1 MNVLNLKDLDA
12 PDLKPFLTLRR
23 PKFPFDQG
31 LFVAEGPLVIERL
44 LQTTLTLR
52 SVLCTPEQFERFKPA
67 LEKRA
72 GIKVY
77 IAERKAIEK
86 VLGVDY
92 HHGVMALSECPPEP
106 DLKAVLAAA
115 KPPRRL
121 VALDGLV
128 EADNVGVIVRSCA
141 ALGATA
147 LLSGE
152 TSCSPWLRRAVRNSQ
167 GGVFALPILHA
178 TNLSGMLRRLRA
190 EFGVRIIGADPAGAA
205 ALSTYR
211 FPENCCLVFGTEFTG
226 FSAEIRA
233 ACDEFVAIPLVG
245 GQDSLNVAAAAAVFL
260 YHARQGTVQGS

>member
-1 MNVLNLKDLDA
+1 MTVTHVLDLDA

-44 LQTTLTLR
+44 LQTALKVR
-52 SVLCTPEQFERFKPA
+52 AVLCTPDQFERFRPA
-67 LEKRA
+67 LEIRSE
-72 GIKVY
+72 IVVHV
-77 IAERKAIEK
+77 AERKAIEK
-86 VLGVDY
+86 VLGVEY
-92 HHGVMALSECPPEP
+92 HHGVMALGECPPEP

-152 TSCSPWLRRAVRNSQ
+152 TSCSPWLRRAVRNSM

-178 TNLSGMLRRLRA
+178 PHLAEMLRRLRG
-190 EFGVRIIGADPAGAA
+190 EFGARIVGADPGGAT
-205 ALSTYR
+205 ALNAYR
-211 FPENCCLVFGTEFTG
+211 FPEHCCLVFGTEFTG
-226 FSAEIRA
+226 LSAEVRA
-233 ACDEFVAIPLVG
+233 ACDEFVAIPLAG
-245 GQDSLNVAAAAAVFL
+245 GQDSLNVSAAAAVFL
-260 YHARQGTVQGS
+260 YQARFKA